1 MLRQFEFE
9 QLEQSEEKY
18 RARKVSYLPKKE
30 KEIKYYFKTVRREDG
45 KLSIRRVNM
54 ATGEVVCDL
63 HVEDEWFVTLALDLL
78 QRNPAELW
86 GCAPKEAKE
95 DNPVLVCFVKPIY
108 CV

>member
-1 MLRQFEFE
+1 MG
-9 QLEQSEEKY
+9 
-18 RARKVSYLPKKE
+18 YLPEKE
-30 KEIKYYFKTVRREDG
+30 KDKQIKYYFKTVRREDG
-45 KLSIRRVNM
+45 KLSIKRVNI

-86 GCAPKEAKE
+86 GCACKEAKE
-95 DNPVLVCFVKPIY
+95 DNSVLVRFEKPIY